1 MSPDSEKKH
10 DVVVEHI
17 EDVEPYQ
24 TLSDG
29 TRLLYGDLLSP
40 EVRVD
45 AERHLVRKL
54 DMRLLPTIILIY
66 IMNYI
71 DVST

>member
-1 MSPDSEKKH
+1 MSPDSEKKY

-17 EDVEPYQ
+17 EDVEPCQ

-54 DMRLLPTIILIY
+54 DMRLLPTIVLIY
-66 IMNYI
+66 IMNSI
-71 DVST
+71 DVSI

>member
-1 MSPDSEKKH
+1 MPSDSEEKH
-10 DVVVEHI
+10 GVVVEHV
-17 EDVEPYQ
+17 EDAEPYH

-29 TRLLYGDLLSP
+29 TKLLDGDLLAP
-40 EVRVD
+40 EVRIA

-54 DMRLLPTIILIY
+54 DMRLLPTIIVIY

-71 DVST
+71 DVSA